1 MQKKKRIILIAA
13 SAAFFSLGLFLAL
26 FGNGDDR
33 SDSIALTPILVSVF
47 IMMIPIMTRRKE
59 EEDNS

>member
-26 FGNGDDR
+26 SGNGDDR

-59 EEDNS
+59 EENNS